1 MENKEQN
8 TPNTPKASLSKPD
21 SVFLKMAKDLWVEL
35 ISPSL
40 KNLLSNLIKN
50 GSDYL
55 IYRKD
60 IKSNNQGRF
69 SNGGNYTNYSF
80 QNYSNNNGYTNYNFS
95 NNNQQINSIN
105 WKKATVSDYNSVNFN
120 NPTEARNL
128 LQALTSK
135 IEATGMVSVAE
146 MYDALDIP
154 FDYVTNDYGW
164 TSLRTASVYLSNG
177 KWYIKFPKP
186 ISFKSI

>member
-8 TPNTPKASLSKPD
+8 TPNKPKASLSKPD

-69 SNGGNYTNYSF
+69 SNGGTYTNYSF
-80 QNYSNNNGYTNYNFS
+80 QNYSNNNGYTNNS
-95 NNNQQINSIN
+95 QQIN
-105 WKKATVSDYNSVNFN
+105 
-120 NPTEARNL
+120 
-128 LQALTSK
+128 
-135 IEATGMVSVAE
+135 
-146 MYDALDIP
+146 
-154 FDYVTNDYGW
+154 
-164 TSLRTASVYLSNG
+164 
-177 KWYIKFPKP
+177 
-186 ISFKSI
+186 